1 MPYHSIYIKP
11 PKCKLIFS
19 EENKSVVQ
27 WLLGDRAEGGMG
39 CKGAQEF
46 NEI

>member
-11 PKCKLIFS
+11 PKCKLIFN